1 MEFDPS
7 FPPLLTGHPVLPPL
21 DPFMSARSAA
31 LAGSAGAGDLF
42 WACTTDTISFA
53 VVLEPEVPAER
64 TAEMLFV
71 MMVAVADAIG
81 ALGPPELAVTWRWP
95 DQIRANKARI
105 GRARMARSVITDDDG
120 APDWLV
126 IGVELAL
133 MPQAGRVEPGHQ
145 MDVTTLWDEGGGDIE
160 AMPALESLS
169 RHFLTWIHKWDSEG
183 FRPVHDAWLFR
194 ADNYR
199 EEVTIETGG
208 SQVTG
213 TFIGIDEGG
222 NLLLKTGD
230 EPNTRI
236 IPLSLAE
243 HMQPEETDVAS
254 GGIV

>member
-21 DPFMSARSAA
+21 DPFKAARTAA

-42 WACTTDTISFA
+42 WSCSTETVSFA
-53 VVLEPEVPAER
+53 VVLEPEVSTDR
-64 TAEMLFV
+64 SVEMLFV
-71 MMVAVADAIG
+71 VMVAVADAIG
-81 ALGPPELAVTWRWP
+81 ALGPPELAITWRWP

-105 GRARMARSVITDDDG
+105 GRARMARSVTVDEDG

-126 IGVELAL
+126 IGVDLAL
-133 MPQAGRVEPGHQ
+133 MPQAGRVEPGHEL
-145 MDVTTLWDEGGGDIE
+145 DITTLWDEGGGDIE

-199 EEVTIETGG
+199 DEITVEAGG
-208 SQVTG
+208 RELTG
-213 TFIGIDEGG
+213 TFIGLDEAG
-222 NLLLKTGD
+222 NLLLKSGEGD
-230 EPNTRI
+230 DGRVV
-236 IPLSLAE
+236 PLSLAE
-243 HMQPEETDVAS
+243 HMQPEEADMAT
-254 GGIV
+254 GGAV